1 MRGPSRPDRALSLAR
16 RLPQARVHMA
26 CAPLAGDEALFQEIR
41 RMAEDIANLRF
52 HSAPPRGEALA
63 LLGRARLLVAT
74 AEEERLPYAWLEAWA
89 NGVPVAALSDPD
101 GLVAREGLGVV
112 ADSPVR
118 LCDALGALLE
128 DPAALPAAG
137 ERCRRYMARAYSE
150 ARVVR
155 SHVAAFESARRRG
168 AARPTVHPA

>member
-1 MRGPSRPDRALSLAR
+1 MLGRMKICFVGPARDIDVLWTGPMRGPSRPDRALCLAR

-41 RMAEDIANLRF
+41 RMAGDIANVRF

-74 AEEERLPYAWLEAWA
+74 AEQDNLPTAWLEAWA
-89 NGVPVAALSDPD
+89 HGVPVAALSDPD
-101 GLVAREGLGVV
+101 GRVAREGLGVV

-118 LCDALGALLE
+118 LLEAVGALLE
-128 DPAALPAAG
+128 DPAVLQAAG
-137 ERCRRYMARAYSE
+137 ERCRRYMAR
-150 ARVVR
+150 
-155 SHVAAFESARRRG
+155 
-168 AARPTVHPA
+168 PTEHPA